1 MKILNVF
8 LFSVLVTSLVGC
20 DNSSSTSSSEN
31 SIPSQFSGVDETF
44 DAEAMLDSNI
54 TRDDFLLGLSA
65 IRMQGNTCDTVSSV
79 ALMHGGGVRFRCN
92 NFTLKYEITKENGK
106 FQVN

>member
-1 MKILNVF
+1 MKILNIF
-8 LFSVLVTSLVGC
+8 LFSILTTSLIGC
-20 DNSSSTSSSEN
+20 DSSSSTSSSQN
-31 SIPSQFSGVDETF
+31 TIPSQFSEVNETF
-44 DAEAMLDSNI
+44 DAEAMLDPDV

-92 NFTLKYEITKENGK
+92 NFTLKYEVTKKNGK
-106 FQVN
+106 FVVN